1 MTDILSISNLE
12 QLKQFANKDQIIE
25 IVIRGRKN
33 KFRAFQKVAFND
45 LRQNEAK
52 KLAQRAINIWGENNQ
67 IVTENLQLIQK
78 VAESQNL
85 GLIMNGLNLA
95 ATAAGFAIM
104 YAKLDSMSKDINR
117 QISELNHTVRQG
129 HELHS
134 SFEFDK
140 VLGDYTDMLDCRRRQ
155 QPYSEEKMRVLVDQ
169 IYNVLN
175 LLVQI
180 FKKGISEDNSNL
192 ITSIFSLL
200 SMLTVSL
207 KIFDEQYYFNN
218 KDVLLNQI
226 VWHSSHDK
234 WMSIY
239 DQLNSNWF
247 AEKLQD
253 YAFFETSLTILGG
266 DVYYIELMDQIIGMR
281 NEIEDN
287 QELIRLIDDAGI
299 LTTVRKSESQDIK
312 ASLESVVSDA
322 FFEMDMPE
330 SLEVKDKLMEQVALL

>member
-1 MTDILSISNLE
+1 MADILSISNLE
-12 QLKQFANKDQIIE
+12 QLQQFANKDQIIE

-78 VAESQNL
+78 VAEIQNL

>member
-52 KLAQRAINIWGENNQ
+52 KLAQRAINIWGENNK